1 MIELSPQQARKA
13 VLLGQGLHKNKLLG
27 AGVGATLQAIEK
39 LGYIQIDTISV
50 IERAHHHTLWSR
62 ANGYQHSHL
71 DQLVADKK
79 VFEYWSHAA
88 AYLPM
93 RDYRFSLPR
102 KHALANGEKHFHVN
116 DPKVNKLVLE
126 RVTLDGPLQARDF
139 AHTKAKGAAGWWEW
153 KPAKVALEQLFMQ
166 GDLMICERRGF
177 QKVYDLTE
185 RVLPSEVATSMPSAE
200 EFQRHLIT
208 NYLSANGIGTAA
220 EIAYL
225 RKGLRADIERQCQ
238 AMLSAS
244 ELLEVAVAGQNYYAL
259 PGLTE
264 RLSVALSRSKV
275 RILSPFDNLLIQRKR
290 TLQLFGFDYQIE
302 CYVPAAK
309 RKYGYFTLP
318 IIWGQSFAGRVD
330 AKIDRK
336 SGALYLQNLH
346 VETTSIEAFTK
357 ALIPALKEFMSFNQG
372 RTMQVKKISSPT
384 LSATQHQWIE
394 KQLSA
399 ACS

>member
-1 MIELSPQQARKA
+1 MIELSKEQARKA

-27 AGVGATLQAIEK
+27 AGVGATLYAIEK

-50 IERAHHHTLWSR
+50 IERAHHHTLWNR
-62 ANGYQHSHL
+62 VNGYQHSHL
-71 DQLVADKK
+71 DALVAANK

-116 DPKVNKLVLE
+116 DAKMNKLVLE
-126 RVTLDGPLQARDF
+126 RVTLDGPMQARDF
-139 AHTKAKGAAGWWEW
+139 AHSKAKGADGWWQW

-185 RVLPSEVATSMPSAE
+185 RVLPSDVSTSMPSE
-200 EFQRHLIT
+200 SEFQRHLIT
-208 NYLSANGIGTAA
+208 TYLSANGIGTAA

-225 RKGLRADIERQCQ
+225 RKGLRAKVERQCQ
-238 AMLSAS
+238 AMLSAD
-244 ELLEVAVAGQNYYAL
+244 ELLEVRVAGQKYYAL
-259 PGLTE
+259 PCLTE
-264 RLSVALSRSKV
+264 RLSAVLSRSKV
-275 RILSPFDNLLIQRKR
+275 KILSPFDNLLIQRKR

-318 IIWGQSFAGRVD
+318 ILWGQSFAGRVD

-336 SGALYLQNLH
+336 TGVLYLQNLH
-346 VETTSIEAFTK
+346 VETTSVEAFTK
-357 ALIPALKEFMSFNQG
+357 ALIPALQEFMSFNQG
-372 RTMQVKKISSPT
+372 SSLQIRKISSSA
-384 LSATQHQWIE
+384 LSTTQHQWIE
-394 KQLSA
+394 KQLSTI
-399 ACS
+399 